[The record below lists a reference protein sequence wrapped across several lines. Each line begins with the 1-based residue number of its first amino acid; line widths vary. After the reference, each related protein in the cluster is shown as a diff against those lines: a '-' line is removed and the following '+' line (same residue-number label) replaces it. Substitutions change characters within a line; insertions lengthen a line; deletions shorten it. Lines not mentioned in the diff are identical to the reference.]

1 MKNLIKLGDYAGIAA
16 SALCLVHCVAGPLL
30 VLAFPVLGLSG
41 AHHAFHDLL
50 LAAVTVPVLL
60 ALLPGYLAHRD
71 PFVLPV
77 GLLGLA
83 CFLAAVFFVG
93 PRYGQGAE
101 TALAIASS
109 VLLVSAHLRNHRG
122 CKRCVAA
129 GRDGKAAH

>member
-1 MKNLIKLGDYAGIAA
+1 
-16 SALCLVHCVAGPLL
+16 
-30 VLAFPVLGLSG
+30 VLTFPVLGLSG
-41 AHHAFHDLL
+41 HDHAFHDML
-50 LAAVTVPVLL
+50 LAAVTLPVLL

-71 PFVLPV
+71 PLVLPV
-77 GLLGLA
+77 GLAGLA

-109 VLLVSAHLRNHRG
+109 VLLVGAHLRNHRG

-129 GRDGKAAH
+129 GKDSRAAH